1 MGILLYYKRSMNTD
15 FIILAAGKGTR
26 MGGELPKVLNLLG
39 GKPLVQHLL
48 DTVSSIKDSHVK
60 LVVGYKPDLVKS
72 SLNISKKTE
81 FILQKKQLG
90 TAHAVKQTLKG
101 LRSNSVS
108 LVLYGDG
115 PLVKKQTLSRLIAS
129 AEKGNLSI
137 LTYEPENP
145 YGYGRIVRGKG
156 GLVEKIVEHK
166 DASAEE
172 RKISEV
178 NSGILAIKTK
188 HLKGLVNKISNKNA
202 AKEYYLTDIVEL
214 ANKADIPV
222 KATVVADHKQVLGV
236 NTSEELHDLERQYQE
251 DLARQL
257 IKKGARVA
265 DTSRIDIR
273 GELSVGLGSFLDIN
287 AVFEGSNKIG
297 KNVSIGPNCYI
308 KDSVLADDVKV
319 MANTVIEDSI
329 VGSGCALGPF
339 ARIRGG
345 TKMETG
351 SELGNFVE
359 ANRSH
364 IGPSSKAKHLTY
376 LGDAELGRKVNVGA
390 GTITCNYDGK
400 NKNKTIMG
408 DNSFVGSNSSLVA
421 PVKLGKDSYTGAGS
435 VITKN
440 VKDGELAIGRGRQVN
455 FKKKK

>member
-1 MGILLYYKRSMNTD
+1 MNTD

-26 MGGELPKVLNLLG
+26 MGSDLPKVLNLLG
-39 GKPLVQHLL
+39 GRPLVQHLL
-48 DTVSSIKDSHVK
+48 DTVSDIKGSRVQ
-60 LVVGYKPDLVKS
+60 LVVGHKPDLVKS
-72 SLNISKKTE
+72 SVDVNNKTD
-81 FILQKKQLG
+81 FVLQKKQLG
-90 TAHAVKQTLKG
+90 TAHAVKQTLKN
-101 LRSNSVS
+101 LRSNSIA

-115 PLVKKQTLSRLIAS
+115 PLVKKQTLTRLIAS

-137 LTYEPENP
+137 LTYQPSDP
-145 YGYGRIVRGKG
+145 HGYGRIVRGKK
-156 GLVEKIVEHK
+156 GLVEKIVEQK
-166 DASAEE
+166 DASSDE
-172 RKISEV
+172 RKITEV

-188 HLKGLVNKISNKNA
+188 HLKDLVKKISNKNA

-214 ANKADIPV
+214 ANQAGIPV
-222 KATVVADHKQVLGV
+222 KATIVSDHKQVLGV
-236 NTSEELHDLERQYQE
+236 NNPQELHDLERQYQE
-251 DLARQL
+251 DLAKQF
-257 IKKGARVA
+257 IAKGARLA
-265 DTSRIDIR
+265 DLSRIDVR
-273 GELSVGLGSFLDIN
+273 GDLSVGPGSFIDIN
-287 AVFEGSNKIG
+287 AVFEGNNKIG

-308 KDSVLADDVKV
+308 RNSVLADDVKV
-319 MANTVIEDSI
+319 LANTVIEDSI
-329 VGSGCALGPF
+329 VGAGCALGPF
-339 ARIRGG
+339 SRIRGG

-376 LGDAELGRKVNVGA
+376 LGDAELGKKVNVGA

-408 DNSFVGSNSSLVA
+408 DNSFIGSNSSLVA
-421 PVKLGKDSYTGAGS
+421 PVKLGKESYTGAGS

-455 FKKKK
+455 YKKKK

>member
-1 MGILLYYKRSMNTD
+1 MNTD

-26 MGGELPKVLNLLG
+26 MGSDLPKVLNLLG

-48 DTVSSIKDSHVK
+48 DTVSDIKGSRVQ
-60 LVVGYKPDLVKS
+60 LVLGHKPDLVKN
-72 SLNISKKTE
+72 SLDTNKKTD
-81 FILQKKQLG
+81 FVLQKKQLG
-90 TAHAVKQTLKG
+90 TGHAVKQALKN
-101 LRSNSVS
+101 LRSNSIS

-115 PLVKKQTLSRLIAS
+115 PLVKKQTLSKLISS
-129 AEKGNLSI
+129 AEKNNLSI
-137 LTYEPENP
+137 LTYKQKETH
-145 YGYGRIVRGKG
+145 GYGRVVRGRR
-156 GLVEKIVEHK
+156 GLVERIVEEK
-166 DASAEE
+166 DASSEE
-172 RKISEV
+172 KKIEEV

-188 HLKGLVNKISNKNA
+188 HLKELVGKITNKNA

-214 ANKADIPV
+214 ANKAGIQV
-222 KATVVADHKQVLGV
+222 KATIVSDHKQVLGV
-236 NTSEELHDLERQYQE
+236 NSPQELHDLERLYQE

-257 IKKGARVA
+257 ISKGARLA
-265 DTSRIDIR
+265 DISRIDIR
-273 GELSVGLGSFLDIN
+273 GDLVVGKGSFIDIN
-287 AVFEGSNKIG
+287 AVFEGTNNLG
-297 KNVSIGPNCYI
+297 KGVSIGPNCYI
-308 KDSVLADDVKV
+308 KNSTLGEGVKV
-319 MANTVIEDSI
+319 FANTVIEDSV
-329 VGSGCALGPF
+329 VGVGCALGPF
-339 ARIRGG
+339 SRIRGG

-364 IGPSSKAKHLTY
+364 IGPASKAKHLTY

-408 DNSFVGSNSSLVA
+408 DGSFIGSNSSLVA
-421 PVKLGKDSYTGAGS
+421 PVKLGKESYTGAGS

-455 FKKKK
+455 YKKKK